1 VLNVWHGGTRFA
13 FEDGS
18 AFVGRN
24 EECEIRIDDPR
35 ISRRHLELARRDDVW
50 WAIDL
55 ESANGSFANG
65 RRIGEVVIG
74 QTTEIFLA
82 DPEEGVRLRIVPTG
96 DTETV
101 TVVSLDRSR
110 AVRRIGRALD
120 NDIVIDDP
128 KTSRYHA
135 EFYPDAAD
143 GELRDLGSV
152 NGTRVEGARIDR
164 QRVAPGARI
173 EIGDATLRVIGAPA
187 GARIEL
193 VARGVTVQAGAD
205 DRDEDASP
213 DVPDLPVLSDRERQ
227 VLALLAGGA
236 TDAQIA
242 ARLFIALSTVRSHL
256 DRIRDK
262 TGLRRRPDLTRLAF
276 SLGIDPIVVDAGP
289 N

>member
-1 VLNVWHGGTRFA
+1 MLDVWHGGARFA

-18 AFVGRN
+18 AFVGRS
-24 EECEIRIDDPR
+24 EDCDIRIEDPR
-35 ISRRHLELARRDDVW
+35 ISRRHLELARRDDGW

-55 ESANGSFANG
+55 ASANGSFANG
-65 RRIGEVVIG
+65 RRIGQLVIG
-74 QTTEIFLA
+74 ATTEIFLA
-82 DPEEGVRLRIVPTG
+82 DPEDGVLLRLAPTG
-96 DTETV
+96 DLETV

-110 AVRRIGRALD
+110 AVCRIGRAQD

-135 EFYPDAAD
+135 EFYPDVED

-152 NGTRVEGARIDR
+152 NGTLVAGERVDR
-164 QRVAPGARI
+164 HRVRPGDRI
-173 EIGDATLRVIGAPA
+173 EIGDATLRVIGAPS

-193 VARGVTVQAGAD
+193 VARGVTVRA
-205 DRDEDASP
+205 DEDDGDDALDP
-213 DVPDLPVLSDRERQ
+213 VDVPMLSDRERE

-242 ARLFIALSTVRSHL
+242 RRLFIALSTVRSHL

-262 TGLRRRPDLTRLAF
+262 TGLRRRPDLTRLAL
-276 SLGIDPIVVDAGP
+276 SLGIVPIVVEDDAD
-289 N
+289 